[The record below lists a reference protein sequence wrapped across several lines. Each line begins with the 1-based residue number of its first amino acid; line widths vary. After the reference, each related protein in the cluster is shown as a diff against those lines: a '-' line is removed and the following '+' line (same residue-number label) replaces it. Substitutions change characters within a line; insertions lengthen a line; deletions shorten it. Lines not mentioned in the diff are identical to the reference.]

1 MSGISSRV
9 VTALRNLNKYGTK
22 WMRTQAP
29 HWTTADSLALVL
41 AGHQTMPDDN
51 KDCAEEGWV
60 YDNTQFICAEEGY
73 AFYTNGSV
81 YKCNQGTGWYWVETQ
96 DPDIWGEYALYG
108 EREEWPPYDSKE
120 KEERPITLMV
130 IEDLLARDKMG
141 HKKHGRPLTKS
152 TYSDFHK
159 ELYEELMDAL
169 VYLRALRE
177 NDAK

>member
-9 VTALRNLNKYGTK
+9 VTALRNLNRYGPK

-41 AGHQTMPDDN
+41 EDKMKDKGWEYKFNYRDGEPACAQEGLVQTD
-51 KDCAEEGWV
+51 
-60 YDNTQFICAEEGY
+60 
-73 AFYTNGSV
+73 
-81 YKCNQGTGWYWVETQ
+81 TQ
-96 DPDIWGEYALYG
+96 DPDIWAETVDL
-108 EREEWPPYDSKE
+108 EEPLDYEIRRGLENNND
-120 KEERPITLMV
+120 ERPITLMV

-141 HKKHGRPLTKS
+141 HEKHGRPLTKS

-177 NDAK
+177 NND